1 MIELTQLITG
11 LRAGELSISDYVDH
25 LEARFQEVE
34 PLIEAFVPEP
44 DRFARLRRD
53 AATLLERYPAPE
65 SRPPLFGI
73 PVGVKDIFHVKG
85 FTTRA
90 GSQVSPELLQG
101 PEAAVVTALRN
112 AGALILGKTVTT
124 EFAYFAPGPTR
135 NPHNPA
141 HTPGGS
147 SSGSA
152 AAVAADLCP
161 LALGT
166 QTIGSIIRP
175 ASFCG
180 VVGYKPSYDRVS
192 REGIIPLAPSLDH
205 AGFFTRSAAG
215 MVRVA
220 ALFCADWQTPVL
232 PSQPVF
238 AAPSD
243 PYLGR
248 ADAATQEWFNQIVE
262 RLSAQGYEVIPLPVF
277 DDIDTLETV
286 HRSLVAAEAAE
297 VHRHWFAAE
306 DHNYR
311 AETAALLTKG
321 AMIPEELVAAAR
333 AGREQLRAQ
342 LQEQM
347 DRHGV
352 DLWLAPAAVGPA
364 PAGLERTGDPIMN
377 LPWTYAGLPA
387 LTLPAGTIDDLPMGL
402 QLVGRWYKDE
412 VLLGIAQ
419 QIEAF
424 LQA

>member
-73 PVGVKDIFHVKG
+73 AVGVKDIFHVKG

-152 AAVAADLCP
+152 AAVAAGLCP

-192 REGIIPLAPSLDH
+192 REASSRWSLARPPASYPQRRRHGPRGGAILRRPASCRRSRCCAERPLPGHSRH
-205 AGFFTRSAAG
+205 AG
-215 MVRVA
+215 MVQPDSRA
-220 ALFCADWQTPVL
+220 AERT
-232 PSQPVF
+232 
-238 AAPSD
+238 
-243 PYLGR
+243 
-248 ADAATQEWFNQIVE
+248 ATRF
-262 RLSAQGYEVIPLPVF
+262 RCLSLRYRHAGDGASL
-277 DDIDTLETV
+277 
-286 HRSLVAAEAAE
+286 LVAAEAAE

-311 AETAALLTKG
+311 SG
-321 AMIPEELVAAAR
+321 
-333 AGREQLRAQ
+333 
-342 LQEQM
+342 
-347 DRHGV
+347 
-352 DLWLAPAAVGPA
+352 GPA
-364 PAGLERTGDPIMN
+364 D
-377 LPWTYAGLPA
+377 
-387 LTLPAGTIDDLPMGL
+387 
-402 QLVGRWYKDE
+402 
-412 VLLGIAQ
+412 
-419 QIEAF
+419 
-424 LQA
+424 QAR